1 MPDTNEPDTQ
11 GRDYRETLFLPKTEF
26 PMRGGLPKR
35 EPEWVKRWDD
45 MKLYE
50 QMRSEA
56 KARGAKPWLLHD
68 GPPYANG
75 HIHLGTA
82 MNKILK
88 DIVVRSHQMLGFDA
102 SYLPGWDC
110 HGLPIEWKV
119 EENFRGKGRTKDD
132 VPGDEFRAACR
143 EYAAKWVEIQKTEFR
158 RLGVEGEWDDPY
170 LTMAFESEATIVG
183 EFLELA
189 MTGRLVRGA
198 KPVMWSPVER
208 TALAEAEVEYKDR
221 KVPTIWVKF
230 PVNTFGDID
239 IDIAPNASVVIWT
252 TTPWTIPAN
261 QAVSFNPDIEY
272 GLYEVEAVMSEEEL
286 GFAPYAK
293 VGEQLILA
301 DALADSVKASAKI
314 RDWRRLGDLSSH
326 DLRFMNLKHPL
337 HELSDFYISHIPLL
351 AGDHVTAE
359 AGTGFVHTAPAHGE
373 DDFAVFLANGHNASD
388 IRDIVNEDGC
398 YQHDD
403 LPERFQGLDIIR
415 TSGKKRGQPGKANEE
430 VIKAL
435 AESGNLLARG
445 ITTIRDA
452 HSWRSKAPV
461 IRRATPQ

>member
-1 MPDTNEPDTQ
+1 MDTGRYCHRPGRAEPCGTGLKPPDRLTPDSRLTKAMPDTNDTNSKPHPEPVE

-50 QMRSEA
+50 LMRADA
-56 KARGAKPWLLHD
+56 KKRGAKPWLLHD

-143 EYAAKWVEIQKTEFR
+143 EYAAKWVEIQKAEFR

-198 KPVMWSPVER
+198 KPVMWSPSNARRSPKPRSSTR
-208 TALAEAEVEYKDR
+208 TGR
-221 KVPTIWVKF
+221 CR
-230 PVNTFGDID
+230 
-239 IDIAPNASVVIWT
+239 
-252 TTPWTIPAN
+252 
-261 QAVSFNPDIEY
+261 Q
-272 GLYEVEAVMSEEEL
+272 
-286 GFAPYAK
+286 
-293 VGEQLILA
+293 
-301 DALADSVKASAKI
+301 
-314 RDWRRLGDLSSH
+314 
-326 DLRFMNLKHPL
+326 
-337 HELSDFYISHIPLL
+337 
-351 AGDHVTAE
+351 
-359 AGTGFVHTAPAHGE
+359 
-373 DDFAVFLANGHNASD
+373 
-388 IRDIVNEDGC
+388 
-398 YQHDD
+398 
-403 LPERFQGLDIIR
+403 
-415 TSGKKRGQPGKANEE
+415 SG
-430 VIKAL
+430 
-435 AESGNLLARG
+435 
-445 ITTIRDA
+445 
-452 HSWRSKAPV
+452 
-461 IRRATPQ
+461 